1 LSPVVKATLEE
12 NCSCFPNAAS
22 VSKGLMHVAATPPI
36 MDVLKKLR
44 RVNSVMIFGF
54 WQEQTYKN

>member
-1 LSPVVKATLEE
+1 
-12 NCSCFPNAAS
+12 
-22 VSKGLMHVAATPPI
+22 MHVAATPPI